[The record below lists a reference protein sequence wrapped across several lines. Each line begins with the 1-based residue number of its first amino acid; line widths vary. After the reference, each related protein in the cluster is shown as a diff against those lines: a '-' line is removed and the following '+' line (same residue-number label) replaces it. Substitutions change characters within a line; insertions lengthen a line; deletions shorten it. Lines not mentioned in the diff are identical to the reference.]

1 MADEKDWQKEAILR
15 AQREYM
21 EPIPDMGGVFRALKL
36 KHDVTLKWF
45 HKVLH
50 KGLFFLLRDEVQ
62 EKSLD
67 VTIYMMNPSL
77 EPMEE
82 GGEPCVT
89 FTPVSFDYEEPD
101 LTRKGSITLWELMI
115 WATENMLAEEGDT
128 ERAQELLLSSYHN
141 KDGKLLSEIEKEQ
154 QAAEQLPKQDT
165 NRPRSYPQAIS
176 KVSQKITEVD
186 ITAEKVGLAVGGK
199 NETDVVTYITLS
211 YAVDDVSLSRRL
223 EPFDRIVHNAVG
235 SLWNAGNRVITVA
248 QVYRAM
254 TGSKIKIPK
263 APLERIEKSLDKQ
276 RITLVSLDFSAE
288 LRGKTVEYDGET
300 ITADKAK
307 AETYML
313 NASKTTVDTANGKR
327 AVGYIINEPP
337 VLYRHAKITGQMI
350 THPQRLLEETSKKI
364 GNKETDLLI
373 RDYLLQRI
381 KPMGRKGSRLSKQI
395 KFKTVYDNIG
405 ASVGTNRAEV
415 KRLNDRIKRCLD
427 ALKDLGVILEYE
439 EYKDGRSHK
448 LVGVTVEVPEAQN

>member
-1 MADEKDWQKEAILR
+1 MADEEDWQIETILR
-15 AQREYM
+15 AQREYI
-21 EPIPDMGGVFRALKL
+21 EFVPDMSDIWRAFRLKS
-36 KHDVTLKWF
+36 DVTLKWF
-45 HKVLH
+45 QKVVY
-50 KGLFFLLRDEVQ
+50 GGYYFFLKDETK
-62 EKSLD
+62 EKGGDALVYVVNQD
-67 VTIYMMNPSL
+67 IETI
-77 EPMEE
+77 EIE
-82 GGEPCVT
+82 GDIREILAEA
-89 FTPVSFDYEEPD
+89 SFDYEGPD
-101 LTRKGSITLWELMI
+101 LTRKGPISLWELEV
-115 WATENMLAEEGDT
+115 WAAENMLAEEGDT
-128 ERAQELLLSSYHN
+128 ERARKLLLSTYHD

-154 QAAEQLPKQDT
+154 QAVEQPPKQDT
-165 NRPRSYPQAIS
+165 KRPRSYPQAIS

-313 NASKTTVDTANGKR
+313 NASKTTVDTANGRR

-395 KFKTVYDNIG
+395 KFKTIYDNIG

-427 ALKDLGVILEYE
+427 ALKDLGVILGYE
-439 EYKDGRSHK
+439 EYRDGRSHK
-448 LVGVTVEVPEAQN
+448 LVGVTVEVSETQN